1 MTARCA
7 IGCNDRQQVREKDE
21 DIMDTL
27 MGALESAA
35 VLVAG
40 LTVRVG
46 LLLIVLAALSVPV
59 FLLLT
64 GMKGVDAIR
73 RRLAGV
79 MRVGR
84 LFWSDQVY
92 YAPGHTWIR
101 PLSRQRAL
109 VGIDDLAQRL
119 LAAPMG
125 FKLPQPG
132 TQICAGEP
140 LVEVRTAGR
149 RAAILSPISGV
160 VTRVNERVRE
170 DASVVHRDPYSRG
183 WLVAVMPS
191 DTAFQKLPAGRTAKT
206 WLFNEE
212 HRLSRFYE
220 TQLGI
225 AAADGGDFVEHP
237 PALLTDAQW
246 QALTR
251 EFLANPA

>member
-1 MTARCA
+1 
-7 IGCNDRQQVREKDE
+7 
-21 DIMDTL
+21 MDTL
-27 MGALESAA
+27 LSALESAA

-46 LLLIVLAALSVPV
+46 LLLIVLAVLSVPV

-64 GMKGVDAIR
+64 GMKGIDAIR
-73 RRLAGV
+73 RRLVGV

-92 YAPGHTWIR
+92 YAPSHTWIR
-101 PLSRQRAL
+101 PMSRQRVL

-119 LAAPMG
+119 FGAPMG

-132 TQICAGEP
+132 TEVREGQP
-140 LVEVRTAGR
+140 LAEVRTAGR

-160 VTRVNERVRE
+160 VTRVNELVRE
-170 DASVVHRDPYSRG
+170 DPSLVHRDPYSRG

-191 DTAFQKLPAGRTAKT
+191 DTAFQKLPVGRTART
-206 WLFNEE
+206 WLSNEE

-220 TQLGI
+220 IQLGI

-237 PALLTDAQW
+237 PALLTDEQW
-246 QALTR
+246 QALTH

>member
-1 MTARCA
+1 
-7 IGCNDRQQVREKDE
+7 
-21 DIMDTL
+21 MDTL
-27 MGALESAA
+27 LSVLESAA

-46 LLLIVLAALSVPV
+46 LLLLVLAVLSVPV

-92 YAPGHTWIR
+92 YAPGHTWVR
-101 PLSRQRAL
+101 PISRQKAL

-125 FKLPQPG
+125 LKLPAPG
-132 TQICAGEP
+132 TVVREGQPIAEI
-140 LVEVRTAGR
+140 RTAGR
-149 RAAILSPISGV
+149 RATIVSPISGV
-160 VTRVNERVRE
+160 ITRVNDAVRD
-170 DASVVHRDPYSRG
+170 DASLVHRDPYSRG
-183 WLVAVMPS
+183 WLVAVTPS
-191 DTAFQKLPAGRTAKT
+191 DTAFQKLPAGRTAKA
-206 WLFNEE
+206 WLSGEE
-212 HRLSRFYE
+212 RRLTRFYE
-220 TQLGI
+220 TQLGV
-225 AAADGGDFVEHP
+225 AAADGGDFIDHP
-237 PALLTDAQW
+237 PALLTDEQW

-251 EFLANPA
+251 EFLASPA